1 MSSEADLL
9 VSLEALKE
17 HTTYMNEDLDKL
29 FAQMAKNAELIEI
42 NRAGRNE
49 NRDSI
54 EETVR
59 IIGGQ
64 LERIGKLQ

>member
-1 MSSEADLL
+1 MKSEADLL